1 MFERFTEKAR
11 RVIFFA
17 RYEASAV
24 GSPQIH
30 LEHLLLAILREDA
43 VLKARVGDAGANAFR
58 KQLELESGTRAK
70 ISVSLDMPLSAPS
83 KRALSYAAE
92 ESEKL
97 GQQYICPGHLLLGLL
112 RDGNVAS
119 SFLQQ
124 FDIDLL
130 SYREVVRTTPEEGV
144 RQPVLS
150 EAVRQEPVESVTP
163 KAASLN
169 STVAALER
177 MIALELTSL
186 NALQRLKRKPW
197 TRLEALGYLVDLATA
212 HHEWL
217 GTALVESRLAA
228 PGYPAEARV
237 AVERYREYSWPNL
250 VKIWVALNRLLL
262 HVLVRV
268 SEEELNVQCRI
279 GLAEP
284 CTLLVVMQRYVGMC
298 EDLVGQI
305 TAKLE

>member
-43 VLKARVGDAGANAFR
+43 VLKARVGEAGANAFR
-58 KQLELESGTRAK
+58 KQLELESGIRAK

-119 SFLQQ
+119 SYLQQ
-124 FDIDLL
+124 FGIDLL
-130 SYREVVRTTPEEGV
+130 SYREVVRTTPEESA

-163 KAASLN
+163 KA
-169 STVAALER
+169 
-177 MIALELTSL
+177 
-186 NALQRLKRKPW
+186 
-197 TRLEALGYLVDLATA
+197 
-212 HHEWL
+212 
-217 GTALVESRLAA
+217 
-228 PGYPAEARV
+228 
-237 AVERYREYSWPNL
+237 
-250 VKIWVALNRLLL
+250 
-262 HVLVRV
+262 
-268 SEEELNVQCRI
+268 
-279 GLAEP
+279 
-284 CTLLVVMQRYVGMC
+284 
-298 EDLVGQI
+298 
-305 TAKLE
+305 